1 MAPAKTAGKSTKKPA
16 PRASAKSTASAGFSP
31 EEKAAARERVR
42 ELKAEAA
49 KADGRTELLAAI
61 AKMQEPD
68 RAIAKKVH
76 ALITAAAP
84 DLTPKTWYGMPA
96 YARDGNVICYFQNAG
111 KFKVRYQTLGFS
123 DKAKI
128 DDGVMWPIQY
138 AISKLTAAEEAK
150 ITALVKKAVR

>member
-1 MAPAKTAGKSTKKPA
+1 MAPSKTATKPK
-16 PRASAKSTASAGFSP
+16 SAKRTATSGKASQGFSA

-42 ELKAEAA
+42 ELKAEVA
-49 KADGRTELLAAI
+49 KADGESQLLAAI

-76 ALITAAAP
+76 ALIKAAAP
-84 DLTPKTWYGMPA
+84 FLAPKTWYGMPA
-96 YARDGNVICYFQNAG
+96 YTKDGNVICYFQNAG

-128 DDGVMWPIQY
+128 DDGAMWPIQY
-138 AISKLTAAEEAK
+138 ALSELTATEEAR
-150 ITALVKKAVR
+150 ITELVKRAVR

>member
-1 MAPAKTAGKSTKKPA
+1 MAPTKTTTKSTQKPA
-16 PRASAKSTASAGFSP
+16 RRTTANATASKGFSA

-49 KADGRTELLAAI
+49 KADGESQLLAAI
-61 AKMQEPD
+61 ARMQEPD

-76 ALITAAAP
+76 KLITAAAP
-84 DLTPKTWYGMPA
+84 HLAPKTWYGMPA
-96 YARDGNVICYFQNAG
+96 YTKDGNVICYFQNAG

-128 DDGVMWPIQY
+128 DDGAMWPIQY
-138 AISKLTAAEEAK
+138 ALSKLTATEEAK

>member
-1 MAPAKTAGKSTKKPA
+1 MAPSKTATKPK
-16 PRASAKSTASAGFSP
+16 SAKRNTTSGTASQGFSA

-49 KADGRTELLAAI
+49 KADGESQLLAAI

-76 ALITAAAP
+76 ALIKAAAP
-84 DLTPKTWYGMPA
+84 FLAPKTWYGMPA
-96 YARDGNVICYFQNAG
+96 YTKDGNVICYFQNAG

-128 DDGVMWPIQY
+128 DDGAMWPIQY
-138 AISKLTAAEEAK
+138 ALSELTPTEEAR
-150 ITALVKKAVR
+150 ITELVKRAVR